1 MKTLNASHLS
11 VHLVL
16 HHSIRVQSSCFYKV
30 EYTLHQP
37 GTRVWYTVSSL
48 VFFQPL
54 QIVQLICIKGEMKIK
69 KSGSAH
75 LDFDTRG
82 ASYVGTTGRS

>member
-1 MKTLNASHLS
+1 M
-11 VHLVL
+11 
-16 HHSIRVQSSCFYKV
+16 
-30 EYTLHQP
+30 EYHYPHQHTAPRIAPP

-48 VFFQPL
+48 VFFQSL
-54 QIVQLICIKGEMKIK
+54 QIAQLIWIKGEMKIK

-82 ASYVGTTGRS
+82 ASYVGTTRRFKKKINSTVKNQFSGVKI